1 MYYYIFLNKRVLVR
15 TIEVDTTK
23 FPQFILMNEEQ
34 INFYNEHPHASI
46 EEIKQCELIQIERI
60 PLDKYKT
67 DSINALSTYSL
78 NVSSTIIPDY
88 KIQNAIV
95 CLNSNCQ
102 KHIYQNEECQ
112 SILNRYDSIGKICR
126 DMFYNFKQSI
136 EECTTHEE
144 VDIITSNAYN
154 EYTTLMT
161 NEKDVL

>member
-23 FPQFILMNEEQ
+23 FPQFVLMTEEQ

-67 DSINALSTYSL
+67 DSINAISIYSL

-88 KIQNAIV
+88 KIQNAIA

-102 KHIYQNEECQ
+102 NHIYQNEECQ
-112 SILNRYDSIGKICR
+112 NIFNRYDSIGKICR
-126 DMFYNFKQSI
+126 DMFYNFKECI

-144 VDIITSNAYN
+144 VDMITTIAYN
-154 EYTTLMT
+154 EYTTLIE